1 MKRIMRF
8 LSLLT
13 ITSLLFTQTFF
24 APIPAKAAAGSL
36 SVLSDTMSR
45 LKKGV
50 NSSHVIKFRTEL
62 AINVAADTIVVTF
75 PSDFNLSSSVITDI
89 TFTHGASTGAENTE
103 TLQASPSATEW
114 GAVFSGTQSR
124 ILTLTTP
131 TDGVGSAAVA
141 ANDYIII
148 TYASTHVVNAT
159 TAGSYLIGLAVTG
172 ANTASGNISIVIVED
187 DQVAVSATVD
197 ATLSFSISADS
208 VGFGSF
214 IGTAVRYATADSL
227 GDASQ
232 PGADNPVKLEASS
245 NGSRGLS
252 ISIQGEG
259 SGAAAGLY
267 NTVASEL
274 IPAAP
279 SREAAV
285 AGAKKYGVYGK
296 NASNLVIA
304 DGFQHDESKDIAI
317 TRVAQTFATY
327 DTVGGGSV
335 DLALLA
341 AVDATTKP
349 GSYADTITLI
359 CTGLY

>member
-1 MKRIMRF
+1 MKRLMRF
-8 LSLLT
+8 FSLIT
-13 ITSLLFTQTFF
+13 MTSLLMAQVMY
-24 APIPAKAAAGSL
+24 APTPAKAAAGSL

-45 LKKGV
+45 LKKSV

-62 AINVAADTIVVTF
+62 AISAAADTIVVTF
-75 PSDFNLSSSVITDI
+75 PSDFNLTSSVIGDI
-89 TFTHGASTGAENTE
+89 TFTHGSSTGAENTE

-114 GAVFSGTQSR
+114 GAAFTGTQSR

-131 TDGVGSAAVA
+131 SDGVGTAAVA

-159 TAGSYLIGLAVTG
+159 TAGSYLITVAVTG
-172 ANTASGNISIVIVED
+172 ANTESGNISIVVVDD
-187 DQVAVSATVD
+187 DQVAVTATVD
-197 ATLSFSISADS
+197 ATLSFTISANS

-214 IGTAVRYATADSL
+214 VGTAVRYATADSN

-232 PGADNPVKLEASS
+232 PGVDNPVKLEASS

-252 ISIQGEG
+252 ISIQDQG
-259 SGAAAGLY
+259 SGAAAGLW
-267 NTVASEL
+267 NSVASEL

-279 SREAAV
+279 SREADV

-296 NASNLVIA
+296 NATNLAIA
-304 DGFQHDESKDIAI
+304 DGFQHDQSKDVAI

-327 DTVGGGSV
+327 NTVGGGSV